1 MNSSVLCRQLEWD
14 TEFFGVR
21 IGRVEITRL
30 TADLVSEVLDWARR
44 HQLQCLYF
52 LCDPDH
58 DESVGIA
65 EANGFHLVDIRMV
78 LAKGLEGMIPH
89 QSKPLVQIRP
99 FHSEDLPGLQQIA
112 SSIYGYTRFY
122 YDKHFDRQRVS
133 EMYREWIT
141 KSCYGYADAVLVAR
155 NEEIVA
161 GYITC
166 HLDSPQRG
174 RIGLVGVDE
183 NMRGVGVGIA
193 LVHSA
198 LEYFSRR
205 GVSRVE
211 VATQGRNF
219 SAQRLYQR
227 AGFQTQSLHLWY
239 HKWFER

>member
-1 MNSSVLCRQLEWD
+1 MNSSVWCRLLEWD

-21 IGRVEITRL
+21 IGRIEITRL
-30 TADLVSEVLDWARR
+30 TADLMNEVLDWARR
-44 HQLQCLYF
+44 NQLRSLYF

-65 EANGFHLVDIRMV
+65 EANGFHFVDIRMV
-78 LAKGLEGMIPH
+78 FAKKLEGIFPR
-89 QSKPLVQIRP
+89 QSESLVQIRP
-99 FHSEDLPGLQQIA
+99 FYPEALPSLQQIA
-112 SSIYGYTRFY
+112 SSIYSDTRFY

-141 KSCYGYADAVLVAR
+141 KSCYSYADAVLVAH
-155 NEEIVA
+155 NEKLVA

-166 HLDSPQRG
+166 HLDSPQHG

-183 NMRGVGVGIA
+183 HMYGVGVGTA

-205 GVSRVE
+205 GVSCVE
-211 VATQGRNF
+211 VTTQGRNL

-239 HKWFER
+239 HKWFEG